1 MKICAVIPARYSS
14 SRFPGKVIHLLYGK
28 PVVIWVWE
36 SIKKVREI
44 SCCYVAT
51 EDQRVLD
58 VCKKYNVDVIMTS
71 PNHQSGTDR
80 IWEVSSKV
88 DANIYINIQ
97 GDEPFITKEAI
108 ELPLKLIKENSEFDI
123 TTAVTPLKNPE
134 LISDINTVKA
144 VVENKR
150 AVYFSR
156 LPVPYHHS
164 LSEMKNL
171 IPYYRHIGIYV
182 YRKESLERFV
192 KAPKSIIENLERLEQ
207 LRALS
212 IGMSIGAEV
221 VEYSAPAIDVP
232 SDIQLAEKYIKE
244 NNLL

>member
-1 MKICAVIPARYSS
+1 MKVCAIIPARYSS
-14 SRFPGKVIHLLYGK
+14 SRFPGKVIHLLCGK
-28 PVVIWVWE
+28 PVVVWVWE
-36 SIKKVREI
+36 NIKKIDGI

-51 EDQRVLD
+51 EDQRVVD
-58 VCKKYNVDVIMTS
+58 VCKKYGITAIITS

-88 DANIYINIQ
+88 QADIYINVQ
-97 GDEPFITKEAI
+97 GDEPFITKQAI
-108 ELPLKLIKENSEFDI
+108 LLPLKLIKEDNEFDI
-123 TTAVTPLKNPE
+123 TTAVAPIKNPE
-134 LISDINTVKA
+134 LINNINTVKV

-164 LSEMKNL
+164 LSEMKNI

-182 YRKESLERFV
+182 YKRQALEKFV
-192 KAPKSIIENLERLEQ
+192 NAPKSIIENLERLEQ

-212 IGMSIGAEV
+212 IGLSIG
-221 VEYSAPAIDVP
+221 VEIIEYQAPAIDLP